1 MKTITINKKTD
12 KGNFDAI
19 MYCIKAKGSARSA
32 VFGMQHL
39 YIKQGRIMA
48 TDGDRAH
55 ITRINN
61 IPDGMY
67 EYGKVRSVITLKPV
81 ESQFPDV
88 LAVIPKT
95 FDHICKVDTAK
106 LLQLCKMAAILSP
119 AGPYQ
124 SLHLTFNGHLNLHMV
139 NPDVGYMDGQVDID
153 NPINPE
159 LKLGINVRY
168 LIEALQGL
176 DKQVTIKLQH
186 NDTAPMIFRDNSKV
200 ALIMPMKV

>member
-1 MKTITINKKTD
+1 MKTITINKKQD
-12 KGNFDAI
+12 KSNFDAI
-19 MYCIKAKGSARSA
+19 MYCVKARGKDWPS
-32 VFGMQHL
+32 L
-39 YIKQGRIMA
+39 EYLCIKQGRIMA
-48 TDGDRAH
+48 TDSHRAH

-61 IPDGMY
+61 ILDGMY
-67 EYGKVRSVITLKPV
+67 EYGKVRFVITLKPV
-81 ESQFPDV
+81 ESQFPDIN
-88 LAVIPKT
+88 AIISKS

-106 LLQLCKMAAILSP
+106 LLQLCKMAAILSNSH
-119 AGPYQ
+119 YQ
-124 SLHLTFNGHLNLHMV
+124 QTNLTFNGHLDLHMV